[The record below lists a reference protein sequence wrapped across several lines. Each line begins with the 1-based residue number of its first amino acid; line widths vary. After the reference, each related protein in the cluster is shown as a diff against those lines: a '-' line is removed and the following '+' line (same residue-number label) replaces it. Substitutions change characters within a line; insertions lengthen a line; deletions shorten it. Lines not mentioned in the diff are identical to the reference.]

1 MKWNATQAVSAVF
14 VLALTAALAGQA
26 HAACSEGQRID
37 HEDVNCLEAGWTNHN
52 FPIKGDAHA
61 RSQCSA
67 YGRVV
72 VKVDRI
78 SGSDWTW
85 HLTSSS
91 KREDS
96 GGYKIREISC
106 CSDLSDLC
114 DTSEMDDDSCL
125 DRFRASAA
133 GETCEDVSAS
143 INGDQEC
150 TINAQ
155 CETYIRHSLA
165 SEPQRWMV
173 SASTTVSWRDVKDLR
188 NCKGELK
195 VRRC

>member
-14 VLALTAALAGQA
+14 ALALAAALAGQA
-26 HAACSEGQRID
+26 HAACGGSQRID
-37 HEDVNCLEAGWTNHN
+37 HDDVNCLEAGWTNHN

-91 KREDS
+91 TREDS

-114 DTSEMDDDSCL
+114 DTSDMDDDGCL
-125 DRFRASAA
+125 DNFRKSNADDSCKD
-133 GETCEDVSAS
+133 ESAS
-143 INGDQEC
+143 FTSPDQC
-150 TINAQ
+150 RIDARCIAWN
-155 CETYIRHSLA
+155 HSI
-165 SEPQRWMV
+165 EP
-173 SASTTVSWRDVKDLR
+173 TNITVRYKEVRDLQ
-188 NCKGELK
+188 NCNSVLTVGG
-195 VRRC
+195 C